1 MIGQA
6 ALGIAGIRG
15 IAGDPTL
22 KLSRLRRRQC
32 LPMFI
37 NYRTH
42 KQGGVVSGSPETT
55 PPLFLRLCCSYGFVL
70 CAAANHHYGGR
81 AGNECTGANQTPQ
94 NQAGVHTGARQT

>member
-1 MIGQA
+1 MTGQA

-15 IAGDPTL
+15 IAGNPTL

-37 NYRTH
+37 NYRMR

-55 PPLFLRLCCSYGFVL
+55 PPFV
-70 CAAANHHYGGR
+70 
-81 AGNECTGANQTPQ
+81 
-94 NQAGVHTGARQT
+94 

>member
-1 MIGQA
+1 MTGQA

-15 IAGDPTL
+15 IAGNSTL

-37 NYRTH
+37 NYRMR

-55 PPLFLRLCCSYGFVL
+55 PPFV
-70 CAAANHHYGGR
+70 
-81 AGNECTGANQTPQ
+81 
-94 NQAGVHTGARQT
+94 